1 MKANVNGVIYE
12 GTPQEIAEVMAQ
24 VERHVRVEQSGPESR
39 EAPISIE
46 QMRDAMERAILE
58 EEALAQEQKEISAE
72 HERLRAAMKQNAK
85 KSGNGKKVVH
95 PKKVRRETVMTTNAL
110 KPWTKQ
116 ETLHAIHQWNL
127 GIPVR
132 QIGAELGRS
141 VNAINS
147 RLNALSVLDR
157 KRRGVFETETHSEVI
172 GRYLIRDDMCEVL
185 VLPTKKEEAKNEKQK
200 ARMVN
205 DVISIQERKP
215 GVPPFGAVLKG
226 VQKDARKD
234 LEVVPKQVHREW
246 NMQEDETLMQLYNA
260 GNTAK
265 AIGTALNRTAGAV
278 VSRVRL
284 IQQAQK
290 ILERQALVQGL
301 QLPPPAGA

>member
-24 VERHVRVEQSGPESR
+24 VERHVRVEQCGPESR

-58 EEALAQEQKEISAE
+58 EEALAQEQKEVSEE
-72 HERLRAAMKQNAK
+72 HERLRAAMEQNAK

-95 PKKVRRETVMTTNAL
+95 PKKVRRETVVTTNAL
-110 KPWTKQ
+110 NPWTKQ

-157 KRRGVFETETHSEVI
+157 KRRGVFGTETHSEVI

-200 ARMVN
+200 ARLVE

-215 GVPPFGAVLKG
+215 ST
-226 VQKDARKD
+226 QKDARGGFD
-234 LEVVPKQVHREW
+234 VVPKQVHREW

-301 QLPPPAGA
+301 QLPPPTN